1 MAVRHSGD
9 TFLLPGSIIAM
20 VRGEMPP
27 ETSLMPESPTVQHPS
42 PRRSRMTLE
51 RVSGLHVL
59 VADAH
64 AGSRSAREQ
73 QLLAQGHRVSV
84 ARTAFEAIVKATC
97 HLPDLIL
104 LDGSLPDIAVT
115 EASEFL
121 TVCPVTSHIP
131 TVKLTPRRLVPQRIL
146 ADLRRRA
153 RF

>member
-1 MAVRHSGD
+1 
-9 TFLLPGSIIAM
+9 
-20 VRGEMPP
+20 MPP
-27 ETSLMPESPTVQHPS
+27 ETSLMPESQTVQRPS
-42 PRRSRMTLE
+42 PRRSRIPLE
-51 RVSGLHVL
+51 RVTGLHVL

-121 TVCPVTSHIP
+121 TVCPVTAHIP
-131 TVKLTPRRLVPQRIL
+131 TVKLAPRRLVPQRIL